1 MCWKGQ
7 YKVKKYSATNIF
19 GKKHMVLALS
29 QLNKMKKWENELFMT
44 MAKSGHDGSRT
55 RAAGVYPFV
64 PVWHGTRATK
74 LYGE

>member
-1 MCWKGQ
+1 M
-7 YKVKKYSATNIF
+7 I
-19 GKKHMVLALS
+19 LALS
-29 QLNKMKKWENELFMT
+29 QLNKMKKWGNELFMT